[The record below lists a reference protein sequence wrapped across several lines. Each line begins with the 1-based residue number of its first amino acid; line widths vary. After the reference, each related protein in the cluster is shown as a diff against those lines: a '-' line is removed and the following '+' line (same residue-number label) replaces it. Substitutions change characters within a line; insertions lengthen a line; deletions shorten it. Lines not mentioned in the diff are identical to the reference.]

1 MKNDLRFCL
10 VGRGSIGTR
19 HIKNLKELSFHNI
32 IAYSENRQRD
42 KDKEYS
48 EDYDIKTYSE
58 WKDVRRFKPHVFI
71 LANPTSEHV
80 RIAKM
85 ALELNGHIFMEKPLA
100 HRLSDAE
107 ELERRL
113 SERNVVFFL
122 ANNLHFHPALT
133 TIKKLIDEGM
143 FGEIYF
149 ARIMAGQYLPDW
161 HPWEDYRNGYSAR
174 KQLGGGAILTLQ
186 HEIDTAYWLFGKFK
200 RLQSF
205 VKKISDLEI
214 NVEDIASII
223 LETELGEL
231 VEVHVDYLQRPAK
244 RSIHIQGSK
253 GSVEYCFGDQWLRFY
268 DFKRQEYQE
277 VLNLSQ
283 YDNNR
288 MYKEEMEHFIRCV
301 IENEEPKIGIADAMY
316 TLQVCLKVKM
326 DFLS

>member
-19 HIKNLKELSFHNI
+19 HIKSLKELSFHNI
-32 IAYSENRQRD
+32 IAYSENLQRD

-48 EDYDIKTYSE
+48 EIYDIKTYSE
-58 WKDVRRFKPHVFI
+58 WEDICEFKPHVFI

-85 ALELNGHIFMEKPLA
+85 ALEINCHLFMEKPLS
-100 HRLSDAE
+100 HCLSDAE

-113 SERNVVFFL
+113 SEKDVVFFL
-122 ANNLHFHPALT
+122 ANNLRFHPALT
-133 TIKKLIDEGM
+133 SIKKFMDEGM

-161 HPWEDYRNGYSAR
+161 HPWEDYRNSYSAK

-223 LETELGEL
+223 LETELGKL

-244 RSIHIQGSK
+244 RSIHIQGSR

-268 DFKRQEYQE
+268 DFKKQEYQD
-277 VLNLSQ
+277 VLNLSL
-283 YDNNR
+283 YDNNW
-288 MYKEEMEHFIRCV
+288 MYKEEMAHFIRCIV
-301 IENEEPKIGIADAMY
+301 EDEVPKIGIEDAMY
-316 TLQVCLKVKM
+316 TLQACLNVKNNS
-326 DFLS
+326 LS